1 MDSNFR
7 ALCQESFLDCRLS
20 YTILFCIG
28 SVLNSVVIQKQV
40 KYVVNKTAAFLQLFF
55 FAMPHSHIVAKRLA
69 YEYSMGRS
77 FQKKVSTIQLIHTT
91 CRCVSKCPKITNTQ
105 NTFN

>member
-20 YTILFCIG
+20 YTSLFCIG

-55 FAMPHSHIVAKRLA
+55 FCYASFSH
-69 YEYSMGRS
+69 
-77 FQKKVSTIQLIHTT
+77 
-91 CRCVSKCPKITNTQ
+91 RCEAISLRV
-105 NTFN
+105 